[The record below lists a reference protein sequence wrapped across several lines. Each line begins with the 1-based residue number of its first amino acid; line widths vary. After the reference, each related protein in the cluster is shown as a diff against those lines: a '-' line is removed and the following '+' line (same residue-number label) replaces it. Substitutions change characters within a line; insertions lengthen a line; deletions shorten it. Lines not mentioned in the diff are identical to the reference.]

1 MNRPRLALALA
12 AGLAG
17 LAGPALPQLVTLTNV
32 PYTPPKVDSGSDG
45 AAIRQQVLRPG
56 QEPAGGRVV
65 LTNRLRVL
73 TSTNWTAA
81 RSATNAVPTLPYAG
95 KPDVIRA
102 ANFIYAGSK
111 SSVCFSGKF
120 LSSLARESHIE
131 TDPAFTPVQLATD
144 GIFAFP
150 FAVMTGEGA
159 FAMPEQERRNLAAYL
174 KRGGFLLASAGCSSP
189 EWDRSFRAE
198 LAKAMPDARLKKLPM
213 THPLFSTLYKIAS
226 IQLKHNG
233 TTQLEALELDG
244 RVVLIYSPEG
254 LNDTSSVSGCCCCG
268 GNEVRNSH
276 EINVNIFA
284 YAIMH

>member
-1 MNRPRLALALA
+1 MNRRPPFSARSTRERPPGGAALRAALH
-12 AGLAG
+12 AGLALLLL
-17 LAGPALPQLVTLTNV
+17 LAGPLYAQQNPAPPSPV
-32 PYTPPKVDSGSDG
+32 PPV
-45 AAIRQQVLRPG
+45 
-56 QEPAGGRVV
+56 RVAP
-65 LTNRLRVL
+65 LMTNRLRVL
-73 TSTNWTAA
+73 TSTNWVAG
-81 RSATNAVPTLPYAG
+81 RGSTNAPVALPYAG

-159 FAMPEQERRNLAAYL
+159 FALPEQERRNLAAYL

-189 EWDRSFRAE
+189 EWDRAFRAE
-198 LAKAMPDARLKKLPM
+198 LAKAMPEARLKKLPM
-213 THPLFSTLYKIAS
+213 QHPLFSTLYKIGS

>member
-56 QEPAGGRVV
+56 QEPAGGRGV

-131 TDPAFTPVQLATD
+131 TDPAFTPV
-144 GIFAFP
+144 
-150 FAVMTGEGA
+150 
-159 FAMPEQERRNLAAYL
+159 
-174 KRGGFLLASAGCSSP
+174 
-189 EWDRSFRAE
+189 
-198 LAKAMPDARLKKLPM
+198 
-213 THPLFSTLYKIAS
+213 
-226 IQLKHNG
+226 
-233 TTQLEALELDG
+233 
-244 RVVLIYSPEG
+244 
-254 LNDTSSVSGCCCCG
+254 
-268 GNEVRNSH
+268 
-276 EINVNIFA
+276 
-284 YAIMH
+284 

>member
-1 MNRPRLALALA
+1 MNRPRLVVALALA
-12 AGLAG
+12 AGLAAPLG
-17 LAGPALPQLVTLTNV
+17 AQQNPAP
-32 PYTPPKVDSGSDG
+32 PTPAPPD
-45 AAIRQQVLRPG
+45 
-56 QEPAGGRVV
+56 RVV
-65 LTNRLRVL
+65 PLMTNRLRVL
-73 TSTNWTAA
+73 TSTNWVAS
-81 RSATNAVPTLPYAG
+81 RGATNAAAPVSLPYAG

-159 FAMPEQERRNLAAYL
+159 FALPEQERRNLASYL

-189 EWDRSFRAE
+189 EWDRAFRAE
-198 LAKAMPDARLKKLPM
+198 LAKTMPDARLKKLPM
-213 THPLFSTLYKIAS
+213 NHPLFSTMYKIAS